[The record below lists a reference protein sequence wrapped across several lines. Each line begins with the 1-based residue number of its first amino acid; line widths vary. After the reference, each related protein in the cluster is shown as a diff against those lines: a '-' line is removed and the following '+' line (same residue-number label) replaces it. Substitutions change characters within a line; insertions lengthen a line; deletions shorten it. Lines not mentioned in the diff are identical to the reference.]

1 MNSEVNNLLRDYVLY
16 PQLTAAVQRSLD
28 DLERTPTVLNRA
40 YTASSTY
47 LLRNITADL
56 RDNRLALNRAGLRVT
71 RTAEF
76 NGLIHVEFTRKGAV
90 HTETYAVARDVLR
103 EELRVRMA
111 RYIAE
116 FGALVEA
123 EV

>member
-1 MNSEVNNLLRDYVLY
+1 MNKDALNELLRDYVLY

-40 YTASSTY
+40 YSASSTY
-47 LLRNITADL
+47 LLRKITADL
-56 RDNRLALNRAGLRVT
+56 RDNRLALNRAGLRIT

-76 NGLIHVEFTRKGAV
+76 NGLVHVEFKRGNQP
-90 HTETYAVARDVLR
+90 ETYAVACDVLR
-103 EELRVRMA
+103 EELRARMA
-111 RYIAE
+111 QYIAE
-116 FGALVEA
+116 FSALVEA